1 MNVLILC
8 ARMSCCALLSLL
20 LVVFVTTNARAVDAP
35 ASVAGVWEY
44 KDPAV
49 AANSITFT
57 LNPDGTG
64 KVDED
69 AVTYTVAGNTIKI
82 VTGGETVAYTFK
94 IDGDTMTVAGGDL
107 DKPTPFTRKNAAP
120 KK

>member
-1 MNVLILC
+1 MNIFTSWTRTIRVLLG
-8 ARMSCCALLSLL
+8 LSIT
-20 LVVFVTTNARAVDAP
+20 LVVVAAPALAADAP
-35 ASVAGVWEY
+35 SVAGVWEY

-57 LNPDGTG
+57 LNADGTG
-64 KVDED
+64 KVDDD

-94 IDGDTMTVAGGDL
+94 IEGDTMTVAGGDL
-107 DKPTPFTRKNAAP
+107 DKPTPFTRKTAT
-120 KK
+120 